1 MDGFLER
8 EVKVNQKD
16 GLIAILAEK
25 IKRQVKKLVN
35 LVGEVL
41 VRKEQ
46 SIHIVGRR
54 HLIVAHQKNLVK
66 NLKQEK
72 KDSRHENYEITI
84 KANYQRRARQCY

>member
-16 GLIAILAEK
+16 GLIATLAEK

-35 LVGEVL
+35 LVVEVL
-41 VRKEQ
+41 LKSEQ
-46 SIHIVGRR
+46 NIHIVVQR

-72 KDSRHENYEITI
+72 KDSRYENYEITV
-84 KANYQRRARQCY
+84 KADYPRGNK